1 MKDREKKDE
10 ELNTLFRAF
19 VAERQSPPPSVSQKA
34 KLLMG
39 GKVAETAKEEI
50 FSHAA
55 GGEGVFRGRT
65 AKRQLGYSLAAA
77 LLALLSATL
86 FLLYAIRQPS
96 LSLIGSTPLERSA
109 LTERTTEYSEKDF
122 LPFIEKNS
130 VTCYTE
136 FSLKEDADRYHAN
149 DVVAYYLEY
158 RTEGVS
164 LFLYVESKGVYLTE
178 TNDYKQARALHK
190 YDKISFRVDTDSKQ
204 TFALCYF
211 THDRYGYNLG
221 ILSADKEKI
230 EEILKTINELF

>member
-1 MKDREKKDE
+1 MKDHDKKDE
-10 ELNTLFRAF
+10 ELSALFCAF
-19 VAERQSPPPSVSQKA
+19 VEEKQSPPPSITQKA
-34 KLLMG
+34 KALMNG
-39 GKVAETAKEEI
+39 NVAETAKEEI
-50 FSHAA
+50 LSQST
-55 GGEGVFRGRT
+55 GGESVSRGNSSN
-65 AKRQLGYSLAAA
+65 KKSSYYLAAA
-77 LLALLSATL
+77 VLALLSAML

-230 EEILKTINELF
+230 EGILKTINELF